1 MDHVT
6 IAEAAQRLGV
16 SVDTVKRKLRRGELH
31 GYKQPGGRGGFSW
44 LIELGDS
51 SQGNALDI
59 ADASMDYASANYG
72 EVKALREQVAMLQT
86 QVGAQQKQIEQQLT
100 SHQEESSAKN
110 RQIEQLHVLLQQAQA
125 ALPAPRDNRPWW
137 QRLWQRNG
145 R

>member
-6 IAEAAQRLGV
+6 IAEAAHRLGV

-44 LIELGDS
+44 VIELGGS
-51 SQGNALDI
+51 SQGNARDN
-59 ADASMDYASANYG
+59 ADASVEYASANYG
-72 EVKALREQVAMLQT
+72 EVKTLRELVVMLQT
-86 QVGAQQKQIEQQLT
+86 QVVAQQKQIEQQLT
-100 SHQEESSAKN
+100 SHQEELSAKN

-137 QRLWQRNG
+137 QRLWRRN
-145 R
+145 